1 MDKLR
6 ALRVFA
12 RVAQEGSLV
21 AAAQALD
28 LTPTA
33 VTRTLADLEDSLGT
47 RLLHRNTRRLAL
59 TEAGEDDLMYA
70 LQALQL
76 LDDAQALIDSRL
88 TEAAG
93 RLRVTVGSAF
103 ASHQLMRHMVAFH
116 ARYPKVGLEFH
127 VPASVTTV
135 DENSD
140 VSILIVDADLPDRGC
155 VARRLA
161 ASEIV
166 PCASARYL
174 ARRGHPQHP
183 QELQQHDIVTP
194 HAMRGELRFT
204 HRAGAGGA
212 DAPSVTVA
220 MPRPLLD
227 TNDYELN
234 LAAALSDLGIAG
246 LPSFV
251 AADALRRGE
260 LEVVLPQW
268 RLFALGVHAAMPS
281 RRHLPLRTRAFVD
294 FCVECFGGDDRDPWL
309 AAPARADGA
318 AAWQPAPQRPG

>member
-1 MDKLR
+1 MDRLR

-12 RVAQEGSLV
+12 RVAREGSLV

-59 TEAGEDDLMYA
+59 TEAGEDYLMYA

-103 ASHQLMRHMVAFH
+103 ASHQLMRHMAAFH
-116 ARYPKVGLEFH
+116 ALHPKVGLEFH
-127 VPASVTTV
+127 VPASVTSV

-140 VSILIVDADLPDRGC
+140 VSILIVDGELPDRGC
-155 VARRLA
+155 IARRLA
-161 ASEIV
+161 VSEIV
-166 PCASARYL
+166 PCASVRYL
-174 ARRGHPQHP
+174 ARRGRPQHP
-183 QELQQHDIVTP
+183 RQLQQHDIVTP
-194 HAMRGELRFT
+194 HAMRRELTFT
-204 HRAGAGGA
+204 RRHGAPDA
-212 DAPSVTVA
+212 DEASVTVA

-260 LEVVLPQW
+260 LEAVLPQW
-268 RLFALGVHAAMPS
+268 RLFSLGIHAAMPS

-294 FCVECFGGDDRDPWL
+294 FCIERFGGEDHDPWL
-309 AAPARADGA
+309 VAPLRADGV
-318 AAWQPAPQRPG
+318 AAWQAAGPRPG